1 MRATI
6 HSCFALCAATLAI
19 AAPCVSQ
26 RSVEFASFGGI
37 YIPTA
42 RAIQVSGYC
51 PGDSR
56 GEVRQRGASVVGARV
71 TAWTSEQLGFDL
83 SLGYSKSGVTGGL
96 VATDESGT
104 VDIVTGSARV
114 LVGLT
119 PRTSPTSFALAAG
132 LARVARGGAAYHSEA
147 GNIGW
152 GPVVGAVGRLRLAS
166 AFALRAELD
175 DYVYSFSGTEKVPW
189 VYPLGVVFGTYSS
202 ALQNDLVFS
211 MGLSVT
217 ALGRGR

>member
-19 AAPCVSQ
+19 AAPCVAQ

-132 LARVARGGAAYHSEA
+132 LARSEEHTSELQSR
-147 GNIGW
+147 
-152 GPVVGAVGRLRLAS
+152 PHLVCRLL
-166 AFALRAELD
+166 LEKKKKD
-175 DYVYSFSGTEKVPW
+175 DPRSPTH
-189 VYPLGVVFGTYSS
+189 
-202 ALQNDLVFS
+202 
-211 MGLSVT
+211 LSTPHVT
-217 ALGRGR
+217 AAPHPELPF